1 MSYSIHFN
9 DVFCHYLFRKSLKT
23 AKKQHDSHMSE
34 IRELEKELETV
45 EQKRAE
51 FEEQIEQES
60 QSQGRDLELEESQ
73 VRICS
78 FVIG

>member
-1 MSYSIHFN
+1 
-9 DVFCHYLFRKSLKT
+9 
-23 AKKQHDSHMSE
+23 MSE

-73 VRICS
+73 VRKCLS
-78 FVIG
+78 VMD

>member
-1 MSYSIHFN
+1 
-9 DVFCHYLFRKSLKT
+9 
-23 AKKQHDSHMSE
+23 MSE
-34 IRELEKELETV
+34 IRELEQELETV

-73 VRICS
+73 VSGYNLRKKFVMRHCS
-78 FVIG
+78 FSLIKSLTS